1 MRKSSPLYFFFSYF
15 FVGGVVDC
23 ARGHG
28 ETKNQDAGFLPLTPA
43 SSTLRPF
50 DKLRAQGSGQALSL
64 DKLPS
69 TTLRTGPLT
78 LPSPARGEGEN
89 AISSPLMGEE

>member
-28 ETKNQDAGFLPLTPA
+28 ETKNQDAGFLALTPA
-43 SSTLRPF
+43 SSTLRQ
-50 DKLRAQGSGQALSL
+50 AQGSGQALSL

-78 LPSPARGEGEN
+78 LPSPARGEGEHE
-89 AISSPLMGEE
+89 ISSPLMGEE